1 MVKFRLYKGGLDEV
15 AMEFDNPEELKN
27 NPEIKRRL
35 FDKDGNLMQLT
46 TLNAEP
52 KYESYFEHYSITIS
66 NSDGRW
72 VEGQLQ
78 SKDLN
83 EVSEG
88 CKKLNVIFLKNKI
101 QR

>member
-52 KYESYFEHYSITIS
+52 KYERYFDYYSITIS
-66 NSDGRW
+66 DLDGRW
-72 VEGQLQ
+72 VEGHLQ
-78 SKDLN
+78 SKNLN
-83 EVSEG
+83 EVLEG
-88 CKKLNVIFLKNKI
+88 CKKLNVIFLKNKT
-101 QR
+101 

>member
-15 AMEFDNPEELKN
+15 SMEFDNPEELKN

-52 KYESYFEHYSITIS
+52 KYESYFDYYSITIS
-66 NSDGRW
+66 DSDGRW
-72 VEGQLQ
+72 VEGHLQ
-78 SKDLN
+78 SKNLN
-83 EVSEG
+83 EVLEG

>member
-1 MVKFRLYKGGLDEV
+1 
-15 AMEFDNPEELKN
+15 MEFDNPEELKN

-35 FDKDGNLMQLT
+35 FDKDGNLLQLT
-46 TLNAEP
+46 TLHSEP
-52 KYESYFEHYSITIS
+52 KYESYFDHYSITIS
-66 NSDGRW
+66 NSDGHW

-83 EVSEG
+83 EVLEG

-101 QR
+101 